1 MKTIKEIEKD
11 LMQQD
16 MQKILNKYHNGVYE
30 KEARI
35 LQARQN
41 AEASVPFREKI
52 IRRFGIFNRTKE
64 YYESFPQELWEKMI
78 KQDYVRRL
86 CVRAIGTAIIMLYAI
101 YSLFDYLRFTELP
114 ELLKAAGGN
123 RLFIVTPI
131 ILLLAICGAVAFY
144 CITRGQNKEL
154 LGGSLYAVSCGMLAL
169 YGAIAAAFGFWIVSQ
184 AGFCALLLGPNSIW
198 LTDILALAITGLLL
212 AICKVGMSAVLDPQ
226 TIDEFYYSMRNR
238 MQHEKTECSMRKQ
251 NSFRNKKLPSCGE
264 VFLCPKYCPA
274 GCLLQQSAGF
284 LRCRRYAWRGG
295 FAADGDFRCRL
306 FALRGY
312 LSSSAVSAFFSAAL
326 FSASADSGATSRL
339 ASISAFSLAA
349 SARVFIS

>member
-198 LTDILALAITGLLL
+198 LTDILALAITGLLP

-226 TIDEFYYSMRNR
+226 TIDEFYYSMR
-238 MQHEKTECSMRKQ
+238 KQ
-251 NSFRNKKLPSCGE
+251 NAACENRIRFETKKLPSCGE

-284 LRCRRYAWRGG
+284 LRCRRFAWRGG
-295 FAADGDFRCRL
+295 FAAAGDFRCRR

-326 FSASADSGATSRL
+326 SSVSADSGATSRL

>member
-101 YSLFDYLRFTELP
+101 YSLFDYLRFIELP

-198 LTDILALAITGLLL
+198 LTDILALAITGLLP
-212 AICKVGMSAVLDPQ
+212 AICKVGMSAVLDLQ
-226 TIDEFYYSMRNR
+226 TIDEFYYSMR
-238 MQHEKTECSMRKQ
+238 KQ
-251 NSFRNKKLPSCGE
+251 N
-264 VFLCPKYCPA
+264 
-274 GCLLQQSAGF
+274 
-284 LRCRRYAWRGG
+284 
-295 FAADGDFRCRL
+295 AA
-306 FALRGY
+306 
-312 LSSSAVSAFFSAAL
+312 
-326 FSASADSGATSRL
+326 
-339 ASISAFSLAA
+339 
-349 SARVFIS
+349 

>member
-101 YSLFDYLRFTELP
+101 YGLFDYLRFTELP

-198 LTDILALAITGLLL
+198 LTDILALAITGLLP

-226 TIDEFYYSMRNR
+226 TIDEFYYSMR
-238 MQHEKTECSMRKQ
+238 KQ
-251 NSFRNKKLPSCGE
+251 N
-264 VFLCPKYCPA
+264 
-274 GCLLQQSAGF
+274 
-284 LRCRRYAWRGG
+284 
-295 FAADGDFRCRL
+295 AA
-306 FALRGY
+306 
-312 LSSSAVSAFFSAAL
+312 
-326 FSASADSGATSRL
+326 
-339 ASISAFSLAA
+339 
-349 SARVFIS
+349 

>member
-1 MKTIKEIEKD
+1 MK
-11 LMQQD
+11 
-16 MQKILNKYHNGVYE
+16 
-30 KEARI
+30 A
-35 LQARQN
+35 
-41 AEASVPFREKI
+41 FR
-52 IRRFGIFNRTKE
+52 RTVG
-64 YYESFPQELWEKMI
+64 KMI

-198 LTDILALAITGLLL
+198 LTDILALAITGLLP

-226 TIDEFYYSMRNR
+226 TIDEFYYSMR
-238 MQHEKTECSMRKQ
+238 KQ
-251 NSFRNKKLPSCGE
+251 N
-264 VFLCPKYCPA
+264 
-274 GCLLQQSAGF
+274 
-284 LRCRRYAWRGG
+284 
-295 FAADGDFRCRL
+295 AA
-306 FALRGY
+306 
-312 LSSSAVSAFFSAAL
+312 
-326 FSASADSGATSRL
+326 
-339 ASISAFSLAA
+339 
-349 SARVFIS
+349 